1 MKRILLIAG
10 GVLALLL
17 IAAGVLPY
25 LIPNE
30 VYQRQIER
38 AATDALGREV
48 TLEGDVG
55 LALFP
60 RLSARIDGVRVAN
73 PDGFSRENMI
83 EAGQLRGVVKWGPL
97 IGGRVEVAEIAFVD
111 ADVMLERRADGETN
125 WTFGTGEPAPEPDED
140 SGSGASVNAGVD
152 RASLQNARLV
162 YSDAVSDAYY
172 EISELD
178 LTATARAMDVPME
191 AEAEGLFQGTPF
203 SIDLTLDTPE
213 ALMAAAPAMVAFAL
227 DTEGGAAGYEGSATL
242 GDVITLDGRFT
253 LDGRDLA
260 NLATLAGVTDLPVN
274 LAALGRVRAEG
285 TVAGALESLEIA
297 FERLSLQSDGLTAG
311 YDGKVS
317 LGEVP
322 ALAGTMDLDSSDL
335 GAWLGGLGLDLPPAA
350 SVLKRVELSSAL
362 EGPVDALRLTD
373 AHLSQQGP
381 LLNARFDGSARL
393 GEASSLGG
401 TLAASS
407 TKLRDLMDL
416 LEVEMAE
423 GDTLKRFSVEGDVSG
438 TMERIQVSKLDASLD
453 DVRAAGALDLRLD
466 GPRPF
471 IGGTITTGRLDLS
484 PFLTTSD
491 APPQSSGSTGWSDEK
506 LDLSGL
512 QAVDAD
518 IKLKADQIILGDIAL
533 DQPDLAAKVTN
544 GNLIADIT
552 SMRAFGGAWA
562 GEFGLDGS
570 AATPTMR
577 ANLTGQSIAVDQA
590 LGALAGIDALAGL
603 GELSVD
609 VTSRGDSLKALV
621 EGLSGQMGSNLQNGV
636 IKGINIGQLVRSREN
651 IVQALADGTLQMAL
665 EPEAETDFT
674 SLLAGL
680 DISNGVASISQFS
693 MTNPVL
699 SLSGDGSINLGAQ
712 TMNVGI
718 VPRVDTSGAG
728 AGSALQLNGVPIPF
742 RIQGSWTSPKLTP
755 DTNLIQAILR
765 QDVGN
770 RIGQE
775 IGGDAGNIIGGII
788 GGQRPG
794 QTTGSGSGQAQTPAT
809 PSGEDTTA
817 GETAT
822 TARTPE
828 QQLEDAARDAAR
840 NAIGDLFNRNR
851 QQQEEPEA
859 EDPET
864 EGDGE

>member
-1 MKRILLIAG
+1 MMKRILLIAG
-10 GVLALLL
+10 GALALLL

-25 LIPNE
+25 LIPND

-38 AATDALGREV
+38 AATSALGREV
-48 TLEGDVG
+48 SLQGDVG
-55 LALFP
+55 LSVFP
-60 RLSARIDGVRVAN
+60 RLSARIDGVTVAN
-73 PDGFSRENMI
+73 PEGFSRDNMI

-97 IGGRVEVAEIAFVD
+97 IGGKVEVAEIAFVD
-111 ADVMLERRADGETN
+111 ADVMLERRADGEAN
-125 WTFGTGEPAPEPDED
+125 WTFGSGEPAPEPEENG
-140 SGSGASVNAGVD
+140 GSTTSVNAGVD

-162 YSDAVSDAYY
+162 YSDALADAYY

-191 AEAEGLFQGTPF
+191 AEADGKFQGTPF

-213 ALMAAAPAMVAFAL
+213 ALMAAAPAMVSFAL
-227 DTEGGAAGYEGSATL
+227 DTEGGAAGYEGNATL
-242 GDVITLDGRFT
+242 GEVITLDGSFT

-260 NLATLAGVTDLPVN
+260 NLATLAGMTDLPVN

-285 TVAGALESLEIA
+285 TVAGAVDTLQIIFDEM
-297 FERLSLQSDGLTAG
+297 SLQSDGLTAG
-311 YDGKVS
+311 YDGQIN

-322 ALAGTMDLDSSDL
+322 ALAGTVDLDSSDL
-335 GAWLGGLGLDLPPAA
+335 GAWLGGLGLELPPAA

-362 EGPVDALRLTD
+362 EGPVDALRLTN
-373 AHLSQQGP
+373 AHLSQQGT
-381 LLNARFDGSARL
+381 LLNARFDGTAQL
-393 GEASSLGG
+393 GETSSLGG
-401 TLAASS
+401 TIAASS
-407 TKLRDLMDL
+407 TKLRELMDL

-423 GDTLKRFSVEGDVSG
+423 GETLQRFSVEGDVSG
-438 TMERIQVSKLDASLD
+438 TMERIQISGLDASLD

-466 GPRPF
+466 GARPY

-491 APPQSSGSTGWSDEK
+491 AAPQSSGSTGWSDEK

-518 IKLKADQIILGDIAL
+518 IKLKADQIILGDIEL
-533 DQPDLAAKVTN
+533 DQPDLAAKISN
-544 GNLIADIT
+544 GNLTADIA

-562 GEFGLDGS
+562 GVFGLDGS
-570 AATPTMR
+570 AATPTMS
-577 ANLTGQSIAVDQA
+577 ANLTGQSIAVDEA
-590 LGALAGIDALAGL
+590 LGALAGIEALSGL

-621 EGLSGQMGSNLQNGV
+621 EGLGGDMGANLADGA

-665 EPEAETDFT
+665 EDEAETDFT

-680 DISNGVASISQFS
+680 DISNGVATISQFS

-728 AGSALQLNGVPIPF
+728 AGSSLQLNGVPIPF

-755 DTNLIQAILR
+755 DTNLIQSILR

-770 RIGQE
+770 RISNQ
-775 IGGDAGNIIGGII
+775 IGGDAGNIIGQIV
-788 GGQRPG
+788 GGGSSSSSSSQSQARPSEDG
-794 QTTGSGSGQAQTPAT
+794 ESETT
-809 PSGEDTTA
+809 TTTR
-817 GETAT
+817 TA
-822 TARTPE
+822 E
-828 QQLEDAARDAAR
+828 EQLEDAARNAAR
-840 NAIGDLFNRNR
+840 NAIGDLFGNRNQS
-851 QQQEEPEA
+851 QQTEE
-859 EDPET
+859 ED
-864 EGDGE
+864 GGE

>member
-1 MKRILLIAG
+1 MKRIFLIAG

-55 LALFP
+55 LSIFP
-60 RLSARIDGVRVAN
+60 RLSARIDGVKVAN
-73 PDGFSRENMI
+73 PEGFSRENMI
-83 EAGQLRGVVKWGPL
+83 EAGELRGVVKWGPL
-97 IGGRVEVAEIAFVD
+97 IGGKVEVAEIAFVD
-111 ADVMLERRADGETN
+111 ADVMLERRADGESN
-125 WTFGTGEPAPEPDED
+125 WTFGTGEPAPEPEED
-140 SGSGASVNAGVD
+140 GGSGGSVNAGVD

-162 YSDAVSDAYY
+162 YSDAVADAYY

-213 ALMAAAPAMVAFAL
+213 ALMGAAPAMVSFAL
-227 DTEGGAAGYEGSATL
+227 DTEGGAAGYDGSATM

-253 LDGRDLA
+253 LDGRDLE

-285 TVAGALESLEIA
+285 TVAGALETLEIA
-297 FERLSLQSDGLTAG
+297 FEQLSLQSDGLSAG
-311 YDGKVS
+311 YDGRIN
-317 LGEVP
+317 LGDVP
-322 ALAGTMDLDSSDL
+322 ALAGTVDLDSSDL

-350 SVLKRVELSSAL
+350 SALKRVELSSVL
-362 EGPVDALRLTD
+362 EGPVDALRLSD
-373 AHLSQQGP
+373 AHVSQQGP

-393 GEASSLGG
+393 GETSSLGG
-401 TLAASS
+401 TVAASS
-407 TKLRDLMDL
+407 TKLRELMDL

-423 GDTLKRFSVEGDVSG
+423 GDTLQRFSVEGDVSG
-438 TMERIQVSKLDASLD
+438 TMELIQISKLDASLD

-491 APPQSSGSTGWSDEK
+491 APPPESSGSTGWSDEK

-518 IKLKADQIILGDIAL
+518 IQLKADQIILGDIAL
-533 DQPDLAAKVTN
+533 DQPDLAATVAN
-544 GNLIADIT
+544 GNLTADIT

-570 AATPTMR
+570 AATPAMR

-603 GELSVD
+603 GELNVD

-621 EGLSGQMGSNLQNGV
+621 EGLSGEMGSNLQNGV
-636 IKGINIGQLVRSREN
+636 IKGINIGQLVRSRDN

-712 TMNVGI
+712 TMDVGI
-718 VPRVDTSGAG
+718 VPRVDTSGSG

-742 RIQGSWTSPKLTP
+742 RIQGSWTSPRLTP
-755 DTNLIQAILR
+755 DTNLIQSILR

-775 IGGDAGNIIGGII
+775 IGGDAGNIIGQII
-788 GGQRPG
+788 GGG
-794 QTTGSGSGQAQTPAT
+794 QGQSSGSSSGQTPAT
-809 PSGEDTTA
+809 PSGEGTTE
-817 GETAT
+817 GETT
-822 TARTPE
+822 TPPARTPE
-828 QQLEDAARDAAR
+828 EQLEDAARDAAR

-851 QQQEEPEA
+851 QQQQPAEEEA
-859 EDPET
+859 ET